1 MSIGEIVTGEFFVYL
16 FPWMFTLAIVYGILE
31 HYKMPQSQSARAVIS
46 LVAAFLVLPLAPTLS
61 GFMTGMV
68 GGLIVIAVGA
78 LVTIIFVELL
88 GYKVGKKENIFEK
101 HPIGFGIIMIIIA
114 IMVFVGAGGLQ
125 LLNFQLDLS
134 SDVLAALFF
143 LAAMTLGVWWMTSS
157 KEGD

>member
-1 MSIGEIVTGEFFVYL
+1 MSIGDVVTGEFFIFL
-16 FPWMFTLAIVYGILE
+16 LPWMFTLAIVYGILE

-46 LVAAFLVLPLAPTLS
+46 LVAAFMVLPLAPTLS

-68 GGLIVIAVGA
+68 GGAVVIAVGA

-88 GYKVGKKENIFEK
+88 GFKAGKKENIFEK
-101 HPIGFGIIMIIIA
+101 HPIGFGIIMILIA
-114 IMVFVGAGGLQ
+114 IMVFIGAGGLQ
-125 LLNFQLDLS
+125 LLNFNFDVG
-134 SDVLAALFF
+134 SDMLAALFF